1 MRRIDLENEAQ
12 FEDLKVEGKSSR
24 ANQSKFYWSTE
35 IEREDYLSLIRKL
48 IAAKSVLEIGCSSGT
63 LAAELSSIS
72 GSYVGIDISSVAID
86 QARMRQLPRT
96 EFLKTDGHS
105 IPFQSDEF
113 DCVIVDALLHHMDLD
128 PALCEIKR
136 VLKPGGILFFNE
148 PLGTNPLINLYRKL
162 TPSSRTADERPF
174 TREDL
179 ELLSSTFRVRRM
191 RFFGFST
198 LLSAFIKFKRLRS
211 VLTTLD
217 RILEKT
223 PLKALFWQFAG
234 FAEKEL

>member
-24 ANQSKFYWSTE
+24 ANQSKFYWTTE
-35 IEREDYLSLIRKL
+35 IERESYLALIRTL
-48 IAAKSVLEIGCSSGT
+48 IAARSVLEIGCSSGS
-63 LAAELSSIS
+63 LAAELSPLS
-72 GSYVGIDISSVAID
+72 GSYVGIDISSIAID
-86 QARMRQLPRT
+86 QARKRQLPRT

-113 DCVIVDALLHHMDLD
+113 DCVIVDALLHHMDLES
-128 PALCEIKR
+128 ALSEIKR

-162 TPSSRTADERPF
+162 TPSSRTVDERPF

-179 ELLSSTFRVRRM
+179 KLLASMFEVRQM
-191 RFFGFST
+191 RFFGFSC
-198 LLSAFIKFKRLRS
+198 LLSALIKSRRLRS
-211 VLTTLD
+211 ALTSLD
-217 RILEKT
+217 RTLEKT
-223 PLKALFWQFAG
+223 PLKSFFWQFAG
-234 FAEKEL
+234 VAEKTL